1 MGKLTDINNRPLLC
15 EVENGTIDVLGLVFL
30 VIKGSPLLELIN
42 DIIEHIFES
51 GIVTH
56 IKKRDFHKEKI
67 GSNWDAFVVDD
78 IYTAFGVKHLQ
89 TAFYFLMLGCVL
101 ALVCFVIEI
110 MWYRYL
116 SMGSKPTCTCL
127 CH

>member
-1 MGKLTDINNRPLLC
+1 MGKLTDINNRPILC
-15 EVENGTIDVLGLVFL
+15 EVEDGGIEVLGLVFL
-30 VIKGSPLLELIN
+30 VIKGSPLLEFIN
-42 DIIEHIFES
+42 DIIEHIIEA

-67 GSNWDAFVVDD
+67 MSIWNDFASYDT
-78 IYTAFGVKHLQ
+78 YTVFGVGHLQ
-89 TAFYFLMLGCVL
+89 TVFYFLMLGYVL

-110 MWYRYL
+110 MWHRHM
-116 SMGSKPTCTCL
+116 SMGSKPTPTCM